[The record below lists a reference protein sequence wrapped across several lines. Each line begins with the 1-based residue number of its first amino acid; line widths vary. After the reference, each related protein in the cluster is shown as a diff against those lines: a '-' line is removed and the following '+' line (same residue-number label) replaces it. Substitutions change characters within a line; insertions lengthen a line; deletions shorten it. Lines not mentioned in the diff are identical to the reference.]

1 MNELC
6 GGKRSCNINKT
17 EMTDILC
24 RWLNT
29 EVRFDTNVTRDNM
42 GQLFWNGLRF
52 GQIMDYYQLQPDIQL
67 FSPIKSR
74 EAAMRN
80 FSMLRE
86 SLEGIN
92 IELSS
97 WTMNE
102 LRSANVTSIRQLLYQ
117 MYIGLKKHEQQ
128 REVTG

>member
-1 MNELC
+1 
-6 GGKRSCNINKT
+6 
-17 EMTDILC
+17 MTDILC

-29 EVRFDTNVTRDNM
+29 EVRFDTNVTRDNI

-52 GQIMDYYQLQPDIQL
+52 GQIMDYYQLQSDIQL

-80 FSMLRE
+80 YAMLRE
-86 SLEGIN
+86 SVKSIN

-128 REVTG
+128 REG